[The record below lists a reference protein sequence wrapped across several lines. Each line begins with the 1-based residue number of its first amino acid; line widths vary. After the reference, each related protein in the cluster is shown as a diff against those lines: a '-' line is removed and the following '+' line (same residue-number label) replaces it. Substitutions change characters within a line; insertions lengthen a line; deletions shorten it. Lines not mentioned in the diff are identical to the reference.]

1 MPIRT
6 IRFVRYGL
14 MTIILALVTALALG
28 YGTRSFEAYCP
39 FGGAESLW
47 GLVTAGEFSCALGPL
62 NLSLMLAIIGLVIIS
77 KKTFCGWACPIGF
90 LGELSARL
98 SGFLW
103 KRRPKVPERANVL
116 AKLLRYVVLV
126 VALYFT
132 YKTGEL
138 VLRGYDPFYLIF
150 SGIGHGSVGAIS
162 IAVLVF
168 LVAGALVVPMFFCR
182 YLCPLTAVFDPFS
195 RFGLIKIV
203 RNEST
208 CTSCGKCSL
217 ACPHDIPVQ
226 RLPVVRQRDC
236 TNCLECVVSCPE
248 KGVLELRAK
257 L

>member
-1 MPIRT
+1 
-6 IRFVRYGL
+6 
-14 MTIILALVTALALG
+14 
-28 YGTRSFEAYCP
+28 
-39 FGGAESLW
+39 
-47 GLVTAGEFSCALGPL
+47 
-62 NLSLMLAIIGLVIIS
+62 MLAIIGLVIIS
-77 KKTFCGWACPIGF
+77 KKSFCGWACPIGF

-98 SGFLW
+98 SGFFW
-103 KRRPKVPERANVL
+103 KRRPRVPARANGI
-116 AKLLRYVVLV
+116 AKLLRYVVLI

-150 SGIGHGSVGAIS
+150 SGFGHGSEGAIS
-162 IAVLVF
+162 IAVLAL
-168 LVAGALVVPMFFCR
+168 LVGGALIIPMFFCR

-195 RFGLIKIV
+195 RFGLIKLV

-208 CTSCGKCSL
+208 CTSCGKCST

-226 RLPVVRQRDC
+226 SLPVVRERDC

-248 KGVLELRAK
+248 KGTLELRAK